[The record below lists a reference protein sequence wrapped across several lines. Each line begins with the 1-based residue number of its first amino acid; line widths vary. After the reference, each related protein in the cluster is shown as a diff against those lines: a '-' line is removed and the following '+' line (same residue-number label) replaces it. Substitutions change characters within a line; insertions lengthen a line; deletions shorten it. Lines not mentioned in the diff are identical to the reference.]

1 FWNHRIVCWTGYWC
15 DSRRIYRREEDDR
28 RWPSRL
34 GEFAGKSRWNDRQ
47 IDDRARD
54 DHDFLY
60 DRAAA
65 ILSSSTEL
73 TNDRSFL
80 QIILFILSK
89 ISGVI
94 LAFLCFLADCDKLS
108 AMADDRW

>member
-1 FWNHRIVCWTGYWC
+1 DPWRIHCWKKN
-15 DSRRIYRREEDDR
+15 DR
-28 RWPSRL
+28 RWSGRL
-34 GEFAGKSRWNDRQ
+34 GEFVGKSRWNDRQ

-94 LAFLCFLADCDKLS
+94 LAFLFFLADCDKLS